1 MILNNLRISFGSRY
15 IKVTTLGILFWWLS
29 FGVVS
34 IFALYV
40 QLPSIIISFLIFGI
54 LGFLL
59 TSFVEPEAN
68 ALYLLLYFI
77 STIISLLLYFN
88 FNEIYGSPYWGG
100 GSDELMYEDVGKEFA
115 LNYGFFDYSSI
126 RGELVVPW
134 HNSIGYIYL
143 IGILTKMS
151 IFLGGV
157 HTMIFRI
164 FNSACLG
171 ILCVFVY
178 SISKK
183 VLLNRNTVVWTA
195 IIVGIMPIM
204 LWVAGQTLRDVIA
217 SLFLV
222 IGTQVWVCNSF
233 GKHSISTIT
242 KIIVTVMLFFV
253 LFEMRK
259 GQAFILLATSIAGL
273 MVSTRYNNVV
283 FKFLLSSAVLGGLL
297 FFYFSIDGAKEILEF
312 SLQAEDYSKYRVEDT
327 GGGLSSVVFA
337 SPPPL
342 SYFLRT
348 LYALISPIPEIN
360 FKAYK
365 SLLSLGTIFQFFFIP
380 FLFIGIRKSFESR
393 YSQVLFLSFLLPF
406 IGMSMF
412 TFTIRHIVQYLP
424 FGIILTS
431 LGYEQYQGNRKL
443 VFYAMGGLI
452 GLLLII
458 YLFLKYQ

>member
-1 MILNNLRISFGSRY
+1 MILNNLRISFGTKY
-15 IKVTTLGILFWWLS
+15 IKVITLVILFWWLS
-29 FGVVS
+29 FGLVS

-40 QLPSIIISFLIFGI
+40 ELPSIIISFLIFGI

-59 TSFVEPEAN
+59 ASFIEPEAN
-68 ALYLLLYFI
+68 TLYLLLYFI

-88 FNEIYGSPYWGG
+88 FNEIYGSPYWEG

-126 RGELVVPW
+126 RGELVPPW

-143 IGILTKMS
+143 IGILSKMS
-151 IFLGGV
+151 FFLGGN

-171 ILCVFVY
+171 ILCIFVF

-183 VLLNRNTVVWTA
+183 VLKNRNIVVWTA
-195 IIVGIMPIM
+195 IIVGIMPLM

-233 GKHSISTIT
+233 GKHSTSTIT
-242 KIIVTVMLFFV
+242 KIIVTVLLLLA
-253 LFEMRK
+253 LFEFRK
-259 GQAFILLATSIAGL
+259 GQAFILLITAIAGL
-273 MVSTRYNNVV
+273 MVGTRYNNVV
-283 FKFLLSSAVLGGLL
+283 FKFILSSVILGGLL

-312 SLQAEDYSKYRVEDT
+312 SLQAEEYSIHRVENT

-337 SPPPL
+337 SPPPF

-348 LYALISPIPEIN
+348 LYALISPFPEIN
-360 FKAYK
+360 FNAYK
-365 SLLSLGTIFQFFFIP
+365 IFLSLGTGFQFFFIP
-380 FLFIGIRKSFESR
+380 FLFIGIRKSFDSR

-452 GLLLII
+452 GLLFII
-458 YLFLKYQ
+458 YFLLKY

>member
-1 MILNNLRISFGSRY
+1 MISNNLRISFGSRY
-15 IKVTTLGILFWWLS
+15 INVATLGILFWWLS
-29 FGVVS
+29 FGVVL
-34 IFALYV
+34 IFSLYV
-40 QLPSIIISFLIFGI
+40 QYPSIIISFLIFGI

-59 TSFVEPEAN
+59 TSFVEPESN
-68 ALYLLLYFI
+68 ALYLLVYFI
-77 STIISLLLYFN
+77 STISSLLLYFN
-88 FNEIYGSPYWGG
+88 YNEIYGSPYWGG
-100 GSDELMYEDVGKEFA
+100 GSDELMYEDLGKEFA
-115 LNYGFFDYSSI
+115 LNYGFFNYSSI

-143 IGILTKMS
+143 IGILTKLS
-151 IFLGGV
+151 IFLGGD

-178 SISKK
+178 SISRK
-183 VLLNRNTVVWTA
+183 VLSNRNTIVWTA

-242 KIIVTVMLFFV
+242 KIIVTVMLFFA
-253 LFEMRK
+253 LFEFRK
-259 GQAFILLATSIAGL
+259 GQSFILLATATAGL
-273 MVSTRYNNVV
+273 MVNTRYNNVV
-283 FKFLLSSAVLGGLL
+283 IKFLLSSVVLGGLL
-297 FFYFSIDGAKEILEF
+297 FFYFSIDGAKEILQF
-312 SLQAEDYSKYRVEDT
+312 SLQAEEYSVYRVEIT
-327 GGGLSSVVFA
+327 GGGLSSAVFA
-337 SPPPL
+337 SPPPF

-348 LYALISPIPEIN
+348 LYALISPFPMID
-360 FKAYK
+360 FKAYT
-365 SLLSLGTIFQFFFIP
+365 SLLSVGTIFQIFFIP

-393 YSQVLFLSFLLPF
+393 YLQVLLLSFLLPF

-458 YLFLKYQ
+458 YLTLKY